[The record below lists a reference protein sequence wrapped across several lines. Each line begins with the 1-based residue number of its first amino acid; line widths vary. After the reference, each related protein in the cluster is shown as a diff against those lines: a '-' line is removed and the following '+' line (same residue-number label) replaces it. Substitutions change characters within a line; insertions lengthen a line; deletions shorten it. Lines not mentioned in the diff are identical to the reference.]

1 MGKPEWTVLSSG
13 NTVPPVLNPALVFLR
28 CHVVTDKRSTYAAV
42 LQEFAVAAQAYIR
55 DGNLESIVLIDE
67 ALARVCPPGDNSTN
81 CPEIR
86 TAFTEV
92 AKLMAG
98 KGQLRTAGETG
109 AALKA
114 EGDALICAHGW
125 GQPAGGKCP

>member
-1 MGKPEWTVLSSG
+1 MGKPEWTVLSAG
-13 NTVPPVLNPALVFLR
+13 NTVPPVLNPVLVFLR

-42 LQEFAVAAQAYIR
+42 LQEFSIAAQQYIG
-55 DGNLESIVLIDE
+55 DGNLPSMAIIDE

-92 AKLMAG
+92 AKLLRG

-114 EGDALICAHGW
+114 EADLIICQQNW